1 MDAQSAGQS
10 PQQHNG
16 IDVNEKAKHHPSR
29 LVNNSAQTS
38 KSVPP
43 PLHSSYAFFD
53 DYVADTVTAVP
64 LALPHMSTCHGCC
77 GITHLA
83 NAATLCGEFDLDP
96 TQHWRRR
103 ARAT

>member
-29 LVNNSAQTS
+29 LVNNSAQIS

-43 PLHSSYAFFD
+43 RLHSSYAFFD

-64 LALPHMSTCHGCC
+64 HSHVNVPWLLRHNSS
-77 GITHLA
+77 
-83 NAATLCGEFDLDP
+83 
-96 TQHWRRR
+96 R
-103 ARAT
+103 